1 MNEGRI
7 WLYVNPSVG
16 LPLFF
21 LVWVAGVAF
30 SIHLAI
36 LTNTTWFAAFWQGGA
51 AVAAAPVMEAA
62 PAEAAPAADAAP
74 AAEAAPV
81 EAAPVE
87 AAPAEAAPAEA
98 AK

>member
-21 LVWVAGVAF
+21 VGVMAVALIVHA
-30 SIHLAI
+30 SIL
-36 LTNTTWFAAFWQGGA
+36 LNTSWFGSYWQG
-51 AVAAAPVMEAA
+51 AAATATVTEAVV
-62 PAEAAPAADAAP
+62 EEAAP
-74 AAEAAPV
+74 AAEAAAPAA
-81 EAAPVE
+81 EAA
-87 AAPAEAAPAEA
+87 APAAEAAPAEA

>member
-16 LPLFF
+16 LPLFV

-62 PAEAAPAADAAP
+62 PAEAAPAA
-74 AAEAAPV
+74 

-98 AK
+98 APAEAAK

>member
-21 LVWVAGVAF
+21 LVWVAGTALMV
-30 SIHLAI
+30 HLAV
-36 LTNTTWFAAFWQGGA
+36 LYNTTWYPAFFQGNVA
-51 AVAAAPVMEAA
+51 AVSAAPAVEAAVPVVDAMAPAAQA
-62 PAEAAPAADAAP
+62 PAEAAPAVAAS
-74 AAEAAPV
+74 
-81 EAAPVE
+81 
-87 AAPAEAAPAEA
+87 AEA

>member
-21 LVWVAGVAF
+21 VGVMAVALIVHA
-30 SIHLAI
+30 SILI
-36 LTNTTWFAAFWQGGA
+36 NTDWMSAYWQGA
-51 AVAAAPVMEAA
+51 AAAAPAM
-62 PAEAAPAADAAP
+62 DAAP
-74 AAEAAPV
+74 AA
-81 EAAPVE
+81 E

-98 AK
+98 APAEAAQ

>member
-51 AVAAAPVMEAA
+51 AVATAPVMDAGPAEAA
-62 PAEAAPAADAAP
+62 ATEAAPAADAMAP
-74 AAEAAPV
+74 A
-81 EAAPVE
+81 
-87 AAPAEAAPAEA
+87 AEAAPAEA